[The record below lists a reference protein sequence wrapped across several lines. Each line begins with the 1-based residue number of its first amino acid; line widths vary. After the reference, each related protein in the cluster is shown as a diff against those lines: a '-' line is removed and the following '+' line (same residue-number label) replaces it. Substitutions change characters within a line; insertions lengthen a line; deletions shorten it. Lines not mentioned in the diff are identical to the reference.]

1 MRIARTTI
9 VVAVVLL
16 VSSIAWADKGL
27 DYVRRVDKNMQAGK
41 DLTSTSRT
49 TIISSGGTKEIRVM
63 KMYRKGEKKLFFFIS
78 PPGVKGVAFLSL
90 SDDKMYLYMPAFK
103 KVRRIASSAKGGSF
117 MGTDMAYEDMAT
129 TDYTKKYN
137 VKFVSEN
144 AKEAHLIMTAKS
156 GTDAAY
162 SKMDATIDKVHWVR
176 KFSKVYDKSGKLLKI
191 MKMEKV
197 KVIDGYAVPTHIE
210 IRNVQTNHRTIIDQL
225 DTHFNTGLKD
235 SLFSKR
241 RLSRIR

>member
-1 MRIARTTI
+1 MRFVRATSIAALI
-9 VVAVVLL
+9 LL
-16 VSSIAWADKGL
+16 VGSVAWADKAV
-27 DYVRRVDKNMQAGK
+27 DYVHKVDKNMQAGK
-41 DLTSTSRT
+41 DLTAVSKT
-49 TIISSGGTKEIRVM
+49 TIISAGGTKETRVM
-63 KMYRKGEKKLFFFIS
+63 KMYRKGQKKIFFFIS

-103 KVRRIASSAKGGSF
+103 KVRRIASSAKGGNF

-137 VKFVSEN
+137 AKLISED
-144 AKEAHLIMTAKS
+144 AKEAHILMTAKP

-162 SKMDATIDKVHWVR
+162 SKMEATIDKVHWLR
-176 KFSKVYDKSGKLLKI
+176 KYSKVYDKSGKLLKI
-191 MKMEKV
+191 MKMTNV
-197 KVIDGYAVPTHIE
+197 KVIDGYVVPTHIE
-210 IRNVQTNHRTIIDQL
+210 IKNVQTNHQTIIDQS
-225 DTHFNTGLKD
+225 DIHFDTGLKD

>member
-1 MRIARTTI
+1 MRFARTTI
-9 VVAVVLL
+9 VMAAVLL
-16 VSSIAWADKGL
+16 AGSIAWADKGI
-27 DYVRRVDKNMQAGK
+27 DYVRKVDANMQAGK
-41 DLTSTSRT
+41 DLTSTSTT
-49 TIISSGGTKEIRVM
+49 TIISSGGTKEARTM
-63 KMYRKGEKKLFFFIS
+63 KMYRKGEKKLFFFKS

-90 SDDKMYLYMPAFK
+90 SDDRMYLYMPAFK

-137 VKFVSEN
+137 VKFVSED
-144 AKEAHLIMTAKS
+144 AKEARLILTAKP

-162 SKMDATIDKVHWVR
+162 SKMDSIIDKVHWVR

-191 MKMEKV
+191 MKMENV
-197 KVIDGYAVPTHIE
+197 KVIGGYPVPTHID
-210 IRNVQTNHRTIIDQL
+210 IKNVQTNHQTIIDQN
-225 DTHFNTGLKD
+225 DTHFDTGLKE

-241 RLSRIR
+241 RLSRIK